1 MTRSNVLYR
10 ANRWLD
16 IGPDDPNYVEVP
28 MEVVELIEDLVSTAT
43 NALAVAGDLVG
54 ALAATTGQRNAVGRC
69 INCHDEISEDGNDWT
84 HSNGRSLCDVGNGEL
99 IAYPERGNIMSFPQS
114 WYAVGEV
121 VHLTDAEIEQYP
133 HFDYLG
139 DNTVGSPE
147 FVTNDARNMD
157 EVRAEAR
164 RVIGRAFGPSR
175 VTVWNVTR
183 AADMQVFEFG
193 ATP

>member
-28 MEVVELIEDLVSTAT
+28 MEVVKLIEDLVSTAT

-54 ALAATTGQRNAVGRC
+54 ALAATTGPRNAVGRC

-99 IAYPERGNIMSFPQS
+99 IAYPK
-114 WYAVGEV
+114 
-121 VHLTDAEIEQYP
+121 
-133 HFDYLG
+133 
-139 DNTVGSPE
+139 
-147 FVTNDARNMD
+147 
-157 EVRAEAR
+157 EAT
-164 RVIGRAFGPSR
+164 S
-175 VTVWNVTR
+175 
-183 AADMQVFEFG
+183 
-193 ATP
+193 